1 MLDWLTFNFVGE
13 FMFLKKTTL
22 VCCVAVLSL
31 NAAHAKS
38 SYDPTNDLITA
49 YCAGSVGE
57 HSRTALIQAEALKDT
72 IARIK
77 DDSAC
82 RDVYAISMN
91 LYNNLIKLGTMYEEK
106 KSSQEFKVNRLYDE
120 MEKERAQ
127 LIDAHM
133 LAYTNAHPGAASS
146 ELAQERIA
154 YTPSSTLLSALENNY
169 TQAKVSLISSNIT
182 KDDPEQYSEQ
192 IERLDRIAAIK
203 SGVENLFGAL
213 KTSTECSKNY
223 GNLLSQMGAQVLG
236 IAGSLYSGI
245 VGAAMLAGSVF
256 ISGTSDLIAHIKYNS
271 KINDLNNTRLQFAL
285 GCSLEGIAKTFCE
298 ARDTQTILR
307 NLNTPVSVRSDLNV
321 FKGVSLLTKEIL
333 PYNKWVQRIVAGS
346 NPSNTIQAQE
356 RNNAF
361 NLRNQLEIFKQI
373 LEGSI
378 NETANTINNLSG
390 SADDILNKKNTF
402 TLALMSKLIA
412 IINPYNG
419 GENAYGAS
427 FANDMPCGHIVYI
440 YSLGRSRIKDN
451 SSSIANESCNDYA
464 RRIYPDTFNNPP
476 SLDILRGLIDVV
488 NSEATNYAT
497 LKLNQV
503 LEENPRLV
511 MALYDSADPKT
522 LSTPRDFLEGA
533 ALYLSKF
540 RGELGTNNI
549 KLLRLL
555 DKTMMQ
561 INEALTIINTDISE
575 DLQISRLGILLAPN
589 QITLSVNNALRE
601 IVKQDI
607 DFKLK
612 SGTIGPE
619 DFQFLLKVTPTNGV
633 DLFTKYYLNL
643 QKVEDDAAFAKN
655 MTKKNLESFGSLF
668 AEIYLK
674 NINDLKKEWERNH
687 SGDVRRQLGLNC
699 LEALLVPDESTL
711 HQNKFLSQRGK
722 KLDKVCSDAIYP
734 SSNPGQV
741 PDLSYADLKAMS
753 FEERVCRIY
762 DFKRKLQLYEMLR

>member
-1 MLDWLTFNFVGE
+1 
-13 FMFLKKTTL
+13 MFLKKTTL
-22 VCCVAVLSL
+22 VCCVATLSL
-31 NAAHAKS
+31 SAAQAKN

-49 YCAGSVGE
+49 YCAGNVGE
-57 HSRTALIQAEALKDT
+57 HSRTALNQAEALKDT

-77 DDSAC
+77 DDAAC
-82 RDVYAISMN
+82 RDVYAISMS
-91 LYNNLIKLGTMYEEK
+91 LYNNLIQLGTMYEEK

-127 LIDAHM
+127 LVDAHI
-133 LAYTNAHPGAASS
+133 LDYVNAHPGATSA
-146 ELAQERIA
+146 ELAQERID
-154 YTPSSTLLSALENNY
+154 YTPSSTLLTALENSY
-169 TQAKVSLISSNIT
+169 AQAKVSLISTNIT

-192 IERLDRIAAIK
+192 VERLNRIASIK
-203 SGVENLFGAL
+203 TGVENLFGAL

-236 IAGSLYSGI
+236 TAGSLYSGI

-256 ISGTSDLIAHIKYNS
+256 ISGTSDLITHIKYNT
-271 KINDLNNTRLQFAL
+271 KINDLSNARLQFAL
-285 GCSLEGIAKTFCE
+285 GCSLEGIAKTYCE

-307 NLNTPVSVRSDLNV
+307 NIDTVQMARTDLNV
-321 FKGVSLLTKEIL
+321 FKGISLLTKEIL
-333 PYNKWVQRIVAGS
+333 PYNKWVKRIVAGS

-361 NLRNQLEIFKQI
+361 NLRNQLEIFKQN

-402 TLALMSKLIA
+402 TLALMNKLVG

-427 FANDMPCGHIVYI
+427 FANDMSCGHIVYI
-440 YSLGRSRIKDN
+440 YSLGKSRIKDN
-451 SSSIANESCNDYA
+451 ANSLASETCTDYA
-464 RRIYPDTFNNPP
+464 RRIYADTFSNPP
-476 SLDILRGLIDVV
+476 SLEILRGLIDVV
-488 NSEATNYAT
+488 NTEATDYAT

-533 ALYLSKF
+533 ALYLNKF
-540 RGELGTNNI
+540 RGELGVSNT
-549 KLLRLL
+549 KLIRLIE
-555 DKTMMQ
+555 KTMTQ
-561 INEALTIINTDISE
+561 INEAISIINGDIAE
-575 DLQISRLGILLAPN
+575 DLQISRLGVLLAPN

-607 DFKLK
+607 DLKLK
-612 SGTIGPE
+612 SGNLGSE
-619 DFQFLLKVTPTNGV
+619 DLQFLLKANPTNGV

-655 MTKKNLESFGSLF
+655 MTKKNLETFGSLF
-668 AEIYLK
+668 ADIYLK
-674 NINDLKKEWERNH
+674 NLTELKKELGRN
-687 SGDVRRQLGLNC
+687 SSNDVRRQIGLNC
-699 LEALLVPDESTL
+699 LESLLVPDESTL
-711 HQNKFLSQRGK
+711 HQNKVFGQRSK
-722 KLDKVCSDAIYP
+722 KLDKVCLNAIYP

-741 PDLSYADLKAMS
+741 ADLSYSELRALN